1 MPMMVGNASKGL
13 KMLKDVFK
21 KGKDGVIKSKK
32 TGELRFKPG
41 YGEVAGKAG
50 AQKLGGIGNAILRNP
65 KTTLAVGAAAL
76 GGAYLYSQSG
86 SSGANATGQQTYGYY

>member
-13 KMLKDVFK
+13 KMFKDMFK
-21 KGKDGVIKSKK
+21 KGKNGVIKSKK

-50 AQKLGGIGNAILRNP
+50 AQKLGGFTNTLLRNP
-65 KTTLAVGAAAL
+65 KTTLAIGAAAL
-76 GGAYLYSQSG
+76 GGAYMYSQSG
-86 SSGANATGQQTYGYY
+86 TPSASGQQTYGYY